1 MTNRICCLRQGYSL
15 ELRHYQR
22 SAIDAVTS
30 YLIARKGN
38 PLITIPPG
46 CGKSYIVAQFLK
58 ETISKYPSTRFIVAT
73 HAKELVSQDHKE
85 LMALWPSAPSGILSA
100 GLGSKAF
107 HNQIIFAGIQTAY
120 KHAFKLQRCDALVVD
135 EPQSIPHSGDGM
147 WRQFISDLR
156 RINPNMPTIG
166 LSATNFRMDSGLLHR
181 GPGAIFTD
189 VVYEYKLL
197 DAIREGYLCEIV
209 PVPTNTHLAVT
220 GVLKGGGEFIQGEL
234 ERAVDV
240 ESTTQAAVRE
250 IVRLGADRRSWLVFA
265 SGVKHA
271 QHIRDAIRA
280 YGVACEAVTSDTPT
294 AERDNALNAFKA
306 FQLRALVVVGIGGV
320 GFNHPGLDFI
330 ASLRPTGSAGLWY
343 QQCGR
348 GTRLYPG
355 KVNCLLADFAKNTER
370 HGPLDQIRGH
380 DPKSKGEGEAPQKRC
395 DLCYCYMHSSAKVCP
410 DCGVPMPEHSI
421 DDKLSATASNAAILS
436 TQIKPQSLEVKSWRL
451 LEHEKPGKPL
461 SMRVEYNLGISKHS
475 EYVTIQHFGEA
486 RNRAVI
492 WWAKHKG
499 QLPPPSL
506 VSDAI
511 SRQKELTMPRAIVLA
526 PNGKYQEI
534 VGREW

>member
-1 MTNRICCLRQGYSL
+1 M

-22 SAIDAVTS
+22 SAIDAITG
-30 YLIARKGN
+30 YCTARKGN
-38 PLITIPPG
+38 PLVTIPPG
-46 CGKSYIVAQFLK
+46 CGKSYIAAQFLK
-58 ETISKYPSTRFIVAT
+58 ETITKYPATRFIVAT
-73 HAKELVSQDHKE
+73 HAKELVAQDHKE
-85 LMALWPSAPSGILSA
+85 LTALWPSAPSGILSA

-120 KHAFKLQRCDALVVD
+120 RHAFKLQRCDALVVD

-209 PVPTNTHLAVT
+209 PVPTDTHLAVT
-220 GVLKGGGEFIQGEL
+220 GVHKRGGEFIQGEL

-294 AERDNALNAFKA
+294 GERDKALDDFKG
-306 FQLRALVVVGIGGV
+306 FLLRALVVVGIGGV

-380 DPKSKGEGEAPQKRC
+380 DPKAKGDGDAPQKRC
-395 DLCYCYMHSSAKVCP
+395 ESCYCYMHSSAKVCP
-410 DCGVPMPEHSI
+410 DCGAAMPVHSI
-421 DDKLSATASNAAILS
+421 DDKLNAYASSAAILS
-436 TQIKPQSLEVKSWRL
+436 TQIAPTTLEVKSWHWNY
-451 LEHEKPGKPL
+451 HEKPGKPV
-461 SMRVEYNLGISKHS
+461 SMVVSYKTGIQTQR
-475 EYVTIQHFGEA
+475 EWVLFQHDGPIKNKA
-486 RNRAVI
+486 IA
-492 WWAKHKG
+492 WWARHGG
-499 QLPPPSL
+499 QLPPPST
-506 VSDAI
+506 VSEAI
-511 SRQKELTMPRAIVLA
+511 SRQGEAKCPRTITIR